1 MSRPFRNVGDTLE
14 SLEISFGLDMK
25 VFPGRG
31 LRPLVKLLWLA
42 LDNNDLRD
50 IGETDLYRSV
60 FDCILR
66 WWFLVAQWQ
75 ILHIFF
81 SFESNSGYKSIK
93 SNSMWMFFAHCTVK
107 NHWKENLLNIKNLF
121 FWAHAQWLILQKM
134 SNIKY
139 VIILVKLFWLALD
152 NNDLRY
158 WRNGFV

>member
-60 FDCILR
+60 FDCILTAT
-66 WWFLVAQWQ
+66 FL
-75 ILHIFF
+75 
-81 SFESNSGYKSIK
+81 K
-93 SNSMWMFFAHCTVK
+93 
-107 NHWKENLLNIKNLF
+107 
-121 FWAHAQWLILQKM
+121 
-134 SNIKY
+134 
-139 VIILVKLFWLALD
+139 LVHLE
-152 NNDLRY
+152 
-158 WRNGFV
+158 

>member
-1 MSRPFRNVGDTLE
+1 MGDTLE

-66 WWFLVAQWQ
+66 WRFILAQ
-75 ILHIFF
+75 
-81 SFESNSGYKSIK
+81 
-93 SNSMWMFFAHCTVK
+93 
-107 NHWKENLLNIKNLF
+107 
-121 FWAHAQWLILQKM
+121 
-134 SNIKY
+134 
-139 VIILVKLFWLALD
+139 
-152 NNDLRY
+152 R
-158 WRNGFV
+158 